1 LVQFSKGLG
10 FSKSMFSVSKVG
22 HSAENVEFAGSR
34 RKSRSSEARASL
46 QASLKHHCSLLQS
59 LHSSSKRVPAWQR
72 RTAHMYNKEPQW
84 LIQRSSVVA
93 QLSKHRRTPLQA
105 RGPRG
110 PTDSYFRAWAGFHS
124 DSSQFIISARRG
136 LALMMLQ
143 RWNIVGKRL
152 NHSLRSVLSSERLPS
167 PPTAFRPLLDPK
179 ASSQ

>member
-1 LVQFSKGLG
+1 
-10 FSKSMFSVSKVG
+10 
-22 HSAENVEFAGSR
+22 
-34 RKSRSSEARASL
+34 
-46 QASLKHHCSLLQS
+46 
-59 LHSSSKRVPAWQR
+59 
-72 RTAHMYNKEPQW
+72 MYNKEPQW

-152 NHSLRSVLSSERLPS
+152 NHRLRSVLSSKRLPS
-167 PPTAFRPLLDPK
+167 PPNGISTFA
-179 ASSQ
+179 